1 MNAKNSYRKFQ
12 KEQKKINDLEKS
24 NARFRRVFTEYET
37 MSDDLWQLESS
48 DAPAI
53 PDDYVDSLRIQQ
65 SFLEDEVQDWL
76 NSDSNF
82 LQ

>member
-12 KEQKKINDLEKS
+12 KEHQKIKDLEKS

-37 MSDDLWQLESS
+37 MSDDLWQIESS
-48 DAPAI
+48 DDPAI
-53 PDDYVDSLRIQQ
+53 PDDYLDSIRIQQ
-65 SFLEDEVQDWL
+65 SFLEDEVQNWL
-76 NSDSNF
+76 NSESNY